1 MSLKNPQNLLII
13 GAVVA
18 ALLAGTILLGNYA
31 SILPAD
37 SDTGS
42 EAEAA
47 QATGQT
53 SCPMAKAHLAEA
65 RDVKA
70 CPREAAAGFDA
81 KTCPL
86 GRTEPC
92 CAEEGE
98 GCCCPKKAEGC
109 CPKEAEG
116 CCPKEAE
123 GCCPKEA
130 EGCCPKEAKPC
141 CP

>member
-1 MSLKNPQNLLII
+1 MSLKTPQNLLII

-31 SILPAD
+31 NILPACLN
-37 SDTGS
+37 TGS
-42 EAEAA
+42 QAEAA

-65 RDVKA
+65 QNVKA
-70 CPREAAAGFDA
+70 CPREDAAGFDA

-98 GCCCPKKAEGC
+98 DCCPKKAEGC

-116 CCPKEAE
+116 CCPKLAASSCPAEAKT
-123 GCCPKEA
+123 CCP
-130 EGCCPKEAKPC
+130 
-141 CP
+141 

>member
-1 MSLKNPQNLLII
+1 MSLKTPKSLLII
-13 GAVVA
+13 GAVVV

-31 SILPAD
+31 NILPAG
-37 SDTGS
+37 SDTS
-42 EAEAA
+42 SQPEA
-47 QATGQT
+47 QN
-53 SCPMAKAHLAEA
+53 
-65 RDVKA
+65 VKA

-92 CAEEGE
+92 CAEEAE

-130 EGCCPKEAKPC
+130 EGCCPKEAEGCCPAEAKPC

>member
-1 MSLKNPQNLLII
+1 MSLKSPQNLLII

-31 SILPAD
+31 NILPAC

-42 EAEAA
+42 QAEAA

-53 SCPMAKAHLAEA
+53 SCPIAKAHLAEA
-65 RDVKA
+65 QNVKV
-70 CPREAAAGFDA
+70 CPREDAAGFDA
-81 KTCPL
+81 KACPL

-92 CAEEGE
+92 CVE
-98 GCCCPKKAEGC
+98 
-109 CPKEAEG
+109 EAEG

-123 GCCPKEA
+123 GCCPVKA
-130 EGCCPKEAKPC
+130 ESSCTE
-141 CP
+141 